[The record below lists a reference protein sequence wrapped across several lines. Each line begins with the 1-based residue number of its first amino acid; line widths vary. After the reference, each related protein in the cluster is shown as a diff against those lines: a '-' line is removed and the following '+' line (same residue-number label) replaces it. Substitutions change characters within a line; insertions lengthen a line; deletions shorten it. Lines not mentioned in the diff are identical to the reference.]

1 MKKSKGQAVYAL
13 DVFIVI
19 LLVLSIVGAAVRVFW
34 GNGRI
39 IASADEEYYVS
50 YVIYEAESS
59 LGEYFSEGSVFYT
72 GDGDVFGVVARDA
85 VTTPAKFYAQN
96 GEGEHVLA
104 YSETKV
110 DISGTFAVRGE
121 MQEEGFVLSGE
132 YLAPNMTVQVASG
145 GVLCDIL
152 ITDIAKAS

>member
-1 MKKSKGQAVYAL
+1 MKKSKGHAVYAL
-13 DVFIVI
+13 DIFIVI

-39 IASADEEYYVS
+39 IASADEDYYVS
-50 YVIYEAESS
+50 YVIYDAESS
-59 LGEYFSEGSVFYT
+59 LGEYFSEGSIFYAP
-72 GDGDVFGVVARDA
+72 DGDVFGVVARDA
-85 VTTPAKFYAQN
+85 VMTPAKFYSRNA
-96 GEGEHVLA
+96 EGEHVLA

-110 DISGTFAVRGE
+110 DITGTFAVKGE

-132 YLAPNMTVQVASG
+132 YLAPNMTVEVSG
-145 GVLCDIL
+145 AGVNCKIL